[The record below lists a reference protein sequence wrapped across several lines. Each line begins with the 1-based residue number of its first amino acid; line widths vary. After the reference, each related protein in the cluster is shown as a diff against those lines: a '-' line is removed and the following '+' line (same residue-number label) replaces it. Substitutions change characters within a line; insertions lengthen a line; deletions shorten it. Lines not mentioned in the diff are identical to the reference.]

1 MAEKESLVAKVWE
14 HCPSRYGGTAL
25 LVLLKIA
32 GLSASK
38 GYAFPSMEFLT
49 KACGVKNRRSVQ
61 YIIKQLKKDG
71 MLKTKRGLG
80 GRHRFYLQVEEI
92 EKLPLAVPRNYGQN
106 SPEESAAEPPTAT
119 PEQESAAGKFAGQL
133 EMVIRRDIPDA
144 VVPDDWQTTWPGQ
157 IQKLLDA
164 GHSIPLLVKVAQ
176 FAIKNPGFSVMHLGP
191 HGAKGFVEHF
201 DAMHRLCNNSL
212 EEGKAA

>member
-32 GLSASK
+32 GLSVSK

-61 YIIKQLKKDG
+61 YIIKSLKKDG

-106 SPEESAAEPPTAT
+106 SPEESAATT
-119 PEQESAAGKFAGQL
+119 EQSVAGKFATQL

-144 VVPDDWQTTWPGQ
+144 VIPDDWQTTWPGQ

-176 FAIKNPGFSVMHLGP
+176 FAIKNPAFSVMHLGP
-191 HGAKGFVEHF
+191 YGAKAFVEHF
-201 DAMHRLCNNSL
+201 NAMHRLCNNSL
-212 EEGKAA
+212 QEKAA